1 MSYPHWIN
9 KLEHAHTSYLL
20 LGMIVGAAIAFGV
33 LHHIGLIGWVLRA
46 FGNLVKG
53 SIRGGFRI
61 WEYLLSWAS
70 WSEFLALAL
79 ILLLVGVLAGG
90 FFPVLRVLC
99 GVVLMLMGAA
109 ACLAYMLIDLE
120 RNEVERG
127 YKAVHNPLKGQ
138 LLAMHLKRYGKQV
151 HIPLLIAASIAVIGG
166 FALLNQG
173 LYQTVGHNW
182 YEVADENREPIYADF
197 LANSLTRIMNLVD
210 VLNLAKSHHIL
221 GGEFVY
227 QTGWPAKALLA
238 GFKLFFTMVL
248 LHQILAS
255 LRQGKL
261 VAETISDFWSPHE
274 PIHLRARNALPVFGI
289 VAISPLLRSL
299 NSISALTKEQRE
311 TLPLILETMGPSII
325 PALVRHLN
333 DPNEHVRSVVVAG
346 LGLLHSVESIASVA
360 GLSQDPSP
368 FVRQSV
374 AAALG
379 VLGKQGTV
387 VTRKRRFLRS
397 RQSLSKGG
405 SRWWRIWRR
414 RHTPPVVLNPVELA
428 VKSLEFA
435 LDDESTAVRTQAVS
449 SLGQIG
455 KPAAAVAPKLIS
467 LAREGDESLRC
478 QAAQSVGE
486 VGGEIEETQAAL
498 IDLLQDPSSSVKA
511 AAAWRQAACLKNARL
526 LFPLSFLFCK
536 IETTWCGPRRP
547 KPSRR
552 SGHLITP
559 PRSSSWKA

>member
-1 MSYPHWIN
+1 MNYSNWITR
-9 KLEHAHTSYLL
+9 LEHVHTSYLL
-20 LGMIVGAAIAFGV
+20 LGMIAGAAIAIGV
-33 LHHIGLIGWVLRA
+33 LHHIGLIGCMLRG

-53 SIRGGFRI
+53 SIRGGFLV
-61 WEYLLSWAS
+61 WEYLFAWAS
-70 WSEFLALAL
+70 WSEFLVVAL
-79 ILLLVGVLAGG
+79 ILLLLGGLAGG
-90 FFPVLRVLC
+90 FFPVLRILC
-99 GVVLMLMGAA
+99 SVVLMLMGAA

-151 HIPLLIAASIAVIGG
+151 HIPLLVSASIAVIGG

-173 LYQTVGHNW
+173 LYETVGHKW
-182 YEVADENREPIYADF
+182 YEVADGNREPIFADF

-227 QTGWPAKALLA
+227 QTGWPAKTLLA

-255 LRQGKL
+255 FRQGKL

-274 PIHLRARNALPVFGI
+274 PIHMRARNALPVFGI

-325 PALVRHLN
+325 PALERHLN

-346 LGLLHSVESIASVA
+346 LGLLHSIESIPLVA
-360 GLSQDPSP
+360 DLNQDPSP

-374 AAALG
+374 AEALG
-379 VLGKQGTV
+379 VLGKQRAV
-387 VTRKRRFLRS
+387 VTRKRRFFRR
-397 RQSLSKGG
+397 RQRVSKGG
-405 SRWWRIWRR
+405 IRWWRIWRR
-414 RHTPPVVLNPVELA
+414 GSTPSTVLNPVELA
-428 VKSLEFA
+428 VKSLELA

-455 KPAAAVAPKLIS
+455 KPAAALAPKLIS
-467 LAREGDESLRC
+467 LSREGDESLRC
-478 QAAQSVGE
+478 QAAQSV
-486 VGGEIEETQAAL
+486 VQSAAK
-498 IDLLQDPSSSVKA
+498 S
-511 AAAWRQAACLKNARL
+511 RL
-526 LFPLSFLFCK
+526 HWL
-536 IETTWCGPRRP
+536 R
-547 KPSRR
+547 
-552 SGHLITP
+552 
-559 PRSSSWKA
+559 

>member
-1 MSYPHWIN
+1 MNYPNWITR
-9 KLEHAHTSYLL
+9 LEHVHTSYML
-20 LGMIVGAAIAFGV
+20 LGMIVGAAIAVGV
-33 LHHIGLIGWVLRA
+33 LHHIGLIGWVLRG

-53 SIRGGFRI
+53 SIRGGFLV
-61 WEYLLSWAS
+61 WEYLFAWAS
-70 WSEFLALAL
+70 WSEFLVLAM
-79 ILLLVGVLAGG
+79 ILLLAGGLAGG
-90 FFPVLRVLC
+90 SFPVLRILC
-99 GVVLMLMGAA
+99 SVALMLMGAA

-151 HIPLLIAASIAVIGG
+151 HIPLLISASVAVIGG

-173 LYQTVGHNW
+173 LYETVGHTW
-182 YEVADENREPIYADF
+182 YEVADGNREPIYADF

-227 QTGWPAKALLA
+227 QTGWPAKTLLA
-238 GFKLFFTMVL
+238 GFKIFFTMVL

-261 VAETISDFWSPHE
+261 IAETISDFWSPHE
-274 PIHLRARNALPVFGI
+274 PIHLREKCTPRFRYSGHQ
-289 VAISPLLRSL
+289 
-299 NSISALTKEQRE
+299 SAPAFFEFNLCADQGTKRKASSYPGDDG
-311 TLPLILETMGPSII
+311 TVDYSRFL
-325 PALVRHLN
+325 RHLN

-346 LGLLHSVESIASVA
+346 LGLLHSIESIPLVA
-360 GLSQDPSP
+360 DLSQDPSP

-374 AAALG
+374 AEALG
-379 VLGKQGTV
+379 VLGKQGAV
-387 VTRKRRFLRS
+387 VTRKKRFFRR

-405 SRWWRIWRR
+405 LRWWRIWRR
-414 RHTPPVVLNPVELA
+414 GAIPSVVLNPVELA
-428 VKSLEFA
+428 VKSLELA

-455 KPAAAVAPKLIS
+455 NPAAALAPKLIS
-467 LAREGDESLRC
+467 LTREGDESLRC

-486 VGGEIEETQAAL
+486 IGGNIEATRAAL

-511 AAAWRQAACLKNARL
+511 TAARRLVRSRVRLHL

-536 IETTWCGPRRP
+536 TETTWCGPRRP

-552 SGHLITP
+552 SDHSITRP
-559 PRSSSWKA
+559 RRSSLKA

>member
-1 MSYPHWIN
+1 MNYPNWITQVEHVHISYM
-9 KLEHAHTSYLL
+9 L
-20 LGMIVGAAIAFGV
+20 LGMLAGAAIAIGV

-46 FGNLVKG
+46 SGNLVKG
-53 SIRGGFRI
+53 SIRGGFLV
-61 WEYLLSWAS
+61 WEYLLAWAS
-70 WSEFLALAL
+70 WSEFLVLAL
-79 ILLLVGVLAGG
+79 ILLLAGGLAGG
-90 FFPVLRVLC
+90 SFPVLRILC
-99 GVVLMLMGAA
+99 SVVLMFMGAA

-151 HIPLLIAASIAVIGG
+151 HIPLLISASVAVIGG

-173 LYQTVGHNW
+173 LYQTVGHTW
-182 YEVADENREPIYADF
+182 YEVADENREPVYADF

-227 QTGWPAKALLA
+227 QTGWPAKTLLA

-255 LRQGKL
+255 FRQGKL

-274 PIHLRARNALPVFGI
+274 PIHMRARNALPVFGI

-311 TLPLILETMGPSII
+311 QLPLILETMGPSII

-346 LGLLHSVESIASVA
+346 LGRLHSIESIPLVA
-360 GLSQDPSP
+360 DLSQDPSP

-374 AAALG
+374 AEALG
-379 VLGKQGTV
+379 VLGKQRAV
-387 VTRKRRFLRS
+387 VTRKRKFFRR
-397 RQSLSKGG
+397 RQNLFKGG
-405 SRWWRIWRR
+405 MPWWRIWRR
-414 RHTPPVVLNPVELA
+414 DATPPTALDPVELA
-428 VKSLEFA
+428 VKSLELA

-467 LAREGDESLRC
+467 LSREGDESLRC

-486 VGGEIEETQAAL
+486 IAGEIEATRAAL

-511 AAAWRQAACLKNARL
+511 SAARRL
-526 LFPLSFLFCK
+526 VL
-536 IETTWCGPRRP
+536 
-547 KPSRR
+547 
-552 SGHLITP
+552 
-559 PRSSSWKA
+559 